1 MAQAMAMKNGLI
13 LANTLGCNAV
23 VAKSDSLDTI
33 ESYLVEQTWWTMPA
47 AIYAD
52 CVDLA
57 TSIGDVSFKFCPR
70 EANKTIHELVRQ
82 CFTSKISCNWE
93 NEPPNFLLNNF
104 INNIIIVD
112 N

>member
-23 VAKSDSLDTI
+23 VAKSDSLETI

-70 EANKTIHELVRQ
+70 EANKTIHELVD
-82 CFTSKISCNWE
+82 SA
-93 NEPPNFLLNNF
+93 LLVKF
-104 INNIIIVD
+104 RVIGKMSPLIFCSTIL
-112 N
+112 